1 MQSATTRNQQLHA
14 SVILLLYRPF
24 LFLSFPTPVF
34 LCCVLPSGLVCSI
47 IFLTYTVSPKARR
60 AGCGGNAPG
69 CVFYTCDLGWDV
81 FWAVLWG
88 GTFIVNVMGS
98 YRNTVGVAI
107 ASIAFSVAMFLLY
120 VTTAVMSR
128 KVRQAVVAE
137 RDNGDIEA
145 AAAPPVVGVMAR
157 DVYTI
162 GTVGGVPV
170 SDASGSRDARA
181 KPTVSAKV

>member
-1 MQSATTRNQQLHA
+1 
-14 SVILLLYRPF
+14 
-24 LFLSFPTPVF
+24 
-34 LCCVLPSGLVCSI
+34 VCSI

-145 AAAPPVVGVMAR
+145 AAAPPVVGVVAR

-181 KPTVSAKV
+181 KPTVSAKM

>member
-1 MQSATTRNQQLHA
+1 MVAIAAVSL
-14 SVILLLYRPF
+14 
-24 LFLSFPTPVF
+24 VF
-34 LCCVLPSGLVCSI
+34 GVTSLVCSI

-60 AGCGGNAPG
+60 ASCGGNAPG
-69 CVFYTCDLGWDV
+69 CIFYSCDLGWDV

-88 GTFIVNVMGS
+88 GTFILNVLGS

-128 KVRQAVVAE
+128 KVRQAVVAA
-137 RDNGDIEA
+137 RDSGDVEA
-145 AAAPPVVGVMAR
+145 GVAPPVVGVVAR

-170 SDASGSRDARA
+170 DAANSRSADVRA
-181 KPTVSAKV
+181 KPIVSAKV